1 MLRSGRV
8 QAVLAAAAV
17 AAVVGAGTAV
27 PAGAAAAGP
36 SVFGFGSN
44 QSGELGNGTTAASYL
59 PVPASGPPGTVRQ
72 IAAGYFTSAAL
83 ISDGTVWV
91 WGSNNSG
98 ALGTGSSGG
107 WVATPQQVPGLS
119 SVTQIALGIV
129 DVYAV
134 RSDGTLWAWGFNQS
148 GQLGNGTTAASY
160 QPVRVPGLTGITQVS
175 AGTGYVLA
183 RRSDGTVWA
192 WGDNSRGF
200 LGDGTTA
207 GRLTPERVPGLTG
220 ITQVSAGTGYVL
232 ARRSDGTVW
241 AWGDNSRG
249 FLGDGTTAGRLTPE
263 RVPGL
268 TGITE
273 VAANWASFA
282 VRSDG
287 TLFGWGADDD
297 GALGNGTS
305 GGSVLTPAPVPG
317 LTGVTQVA
325 SNNGATLALA
335 GSGGTVWAWGWNDIG
350 QLGDG
355 TTVSRLSPER
365 LTLTGVTQIAVGISG
380 GSAAIRSDGTLL
392 TWGGNGFGNLG
403 HGTQGGY
410 TVTPAPVRSLT
421 GVSQVAFG
429 GGYGGGYGLALG
441 SRAYATVPSLANET
455 TTAAGQRLQAAN
467 LVLGTVNRVIDNL
480 CNNIGTVISQ
490 SPAAGT
496 VLIGGSAVSVT
507 VGVRPSHPCP

>member
-27 PAGAAAAGP
+27 QAGAAAAGP

-44 QSGELGNGTTAASYL
+44 QSGELGNGTTAASYM

-200 LGDGTTA
+200 LGDGTT
-207 GRLTPERVPGLTG
+207 TG
-220 ITQVSAGTGYVL
+220 H
-232 ARRSDGTVW
+232 
-241 AWGDNSRG
+241 
-249 FLGDGTTAGRLTPE
+249 LTPE

-335 GSGGTVWAWGWNDIG
+335 GSGGTVWAWGWNNIG

-380 GSAAIRSDGTLL
+380 GSAAVRSDGTLL

-441 SRAYATVPSLANET
+441 SRAYVTVPSLANET

-467 LVLGTVNRVIDNL
+467 LVLGTVRTVVDNL

-496 VLIGGSAVSVT
+496 VLIGGSSVSVT
-507 VGVRPSHPCP
+507 VGARPSHPCP

>member
-1 MLRSGRV
+1 MRV
-8 QAVLAAAAV
+8 VLAVAVV

-36 SVFGFGSN
+36 GVFGFGSN

-83 ISDGTVWV
+83 MSDGTVWV

-200 LGDGTTA
+200 LGDGTT
-207 GRLTPERVPGLTG
+207 TG
-220 ITQVSAGTGYVL
+220 H
-232 ARRSDGTVW
+232 
-241 AWGDNSRG
+241 
-249 FLGDGTTAGRLTPE
+249 LTPE

-287 TLFGWGADDD
+287 TLFGWGADDG

-305 GGSVLTPAPVPG
+305 GGSVLTPVPVPG

-335 GSGGTVWAWGWNDIG
+335 GGTVWAWGWNNIG

-365 LTLTGVTQIAVGISG
+365 LALTGVTQIAVGISG
-380 GSAAIRSDGTLL
+380 GSAAVRSDGTLL

-403 HGTQGGY
+403 QGTQGGY
-410 TVTPAPVRSLT
+410 TVTPAPARSLT

-441 SRAYATVPSLANET
+441 SQAYATVPSLTDET

-467 LVLGTVNRVIDNL
+467 LVLGTVHAVVDNL

>member
-83 ISDGTVWV
+83 ISDGTVWA

-200 LGDGTTA
+200 LGDGTT
-207 GRLTPERVPGLTG
+207 TG
-220 ITQVSAGTGYVL
+220 H
-232 ARRSDGTVW
+232 
-241 AWGDNSRG
+241 
-249 FLGDGTTAGRLTPE
+249 LTPE

-335 GSGGTVWAWGWNDIG
+335 GSGGTVWAWGWNNIG

-365 LTLTGVTQIAVGISG
+365 LTLTGVTLIAVGISG
-380 GSAAIRSDGTLL
+380 DSAAVRSDGTLL

-403 HGTQGGY
+403 NGTQGGY

-441 SRAYATVPSLANET
+441 SRAYATVPSLTDET

-467 LVLGTVNRVIDNL
+467 LVLGTVRTVVDNL

-496 VLIGGSAVSVT
+496 VLIGGSPVSAT
-507 VGVRPSHPCP
+507 VGARPSHPCP

>member
-1 MLRSGRV
+1 M
-8 QAVLAAAAV
+8 
-17 AAVVGAGTAV
+17 
-27 PAGAAAAGP
+27 
-36 SVFGFGSN
+36 
-44 QSGELGNGTTAASYL
+44 
-59 PVPASGPPGTVRQ
+59 
-72 IAAGYFTSAAL
+72 
-83 ISDGTVWV
+83 
-91 WGSNNSG
+91 
-98 ALGTGSSGG
+98 
-107 WVATPQQVPGLS
+107 
-119 SVTQIALGIV
+119 
-129 DVYAV
+129 
-134 RSDGTLWAWGFNQS
+134 
-148 GQLGNGTTAASY
+148 
-160 QPVRVPGLTGITQVS
+160 
-175 AGTGYVLA
+175 
-183 RRSDGTVWA
+183 
-192 WGDNSRGF
+192 
-200 LGDGTTA
+200 
-207 GRLTPERVPGLTG
+207 
-220 ITQVSAGTGYVL
+220 
-232 ARRSDGTVW
+232 
-241 AWGDNSRG
+241 
-249 FLGDGTTAGRLTPE
+249 
-263 RVPGL
+263 PGL

-287 TLFGWGADDD
+287 TLFGWGADDG

-335 GSGGTVWAWGWNDIG
+335 GGTVWAWGWNYIG

-365 LTLTGVTQIAVGISG
+365 LALTGVAQIAVGISG
-380 GSAAIRSDGTLL
+380 GSAAVRSDGTLL

-403 HGTQGGY
+403 NGTQGGY

-441 SRAYATVPSLANET
+441 SRAYATVPSLTDET
-455 TTAAGQRLQAAN
+455 TTAAGQRLLAAN
-467 LVLGTVNRVIDNL
+467 LVLGTVSTVVDNL

>member
-83 ISDGTVWV
+83 ISDGTVWA

-200 LGDGTTA
+200 LGDGTT
-207 GRLTPERVPGLTG
+207 TG
-220 ITQVSAGTGYVL
+220 H
-232 ARRSDGTVW
+232 
-241 AWGDNSRG
+241 
-249 FLGDGTTAGRLTPE
+249 LTPE

-335 GSGGTVWAWGWNDIG
+335 GSGGTVWAWGWNNIG

-380 GSAAIRSDGTLL
+380 DSAAVRSDRTLL

-403 HGTQGGY
+403 NGTQGGY
-410 TVTPAPVRSLT
+410 TVTPAPVRSL
-421 GVSQVAFG
+421 
-429 GGYGGGYGLALG
+429 LG
-441 SRAYATVPSLANET
+441 SRAYATVPSLTDET

-467 LVLGTVNRVIDNL
+467 LVLGTVRTVVDNL

-496 VLIGGSAVSVT
+496 VLIGGSPVSVT
-507 VGVRPSHPCP
+507 VGARPSHPCP

>member
-160 QPVRVPGLTGITQVS
+160 QPV
-175 AGTGYVLA
+175 
-183 RRSDGTVWA
+183 
-192 WGDNSRGF
+192 
-200 LGDGTTA
+200 
-207 GRLTPERVPGLTG
+207 RVPGLTG

-467 LVLGTVNRVIDNL
+467 LVLGTVRMVVDNL

-496 VLIGGSAVSVT
+496 VLIGGSPVSVT
-507 VGVRPSHPCP
+507 VGARPSHPCP

>member
-1 MLRSGRV
+1 MLGSGRV
-8 QAVLAAAAV
+8 RAVLAVAAV
-17 AAVVGAGTAV
+17 AAAVSAGTAA

-36 SVFGFGSN
+36 GVFGFGSN
-44 QSGELGNGTTAASYL
+44 QSGELGNGTTAASYS
-59 PVPASGPPGTVRQ
+59 PVPASGPPGAIRQ

-83 ISDGTVWV
+83 LSDGTVWV

-148 GQLGNGTTAASY
+148 GQLGNGTTTASY

-175 AGTGYVLA
+175 AGVGYVLA

-200 LGDGTTA
+200 LGDGTTTE
-207 GRLTPERVPGLTG
+207 RLAPV
-220 ITQVSAGTGYVL
+220 
-232 ARRSDGTVW
+232 
-241 AWGDNSRG
+241 
-249 FLGDGTTAGRLTPE
+249 

-273 VAANWASFA
+273 VSANWASFA

-287 TLFGWGADDD
+287 TLFGWGAGDD

-317 LTGVTQVA
+317 LTGVTQVS

-355 TTVSRLSPER
+355 TTVSKLSPER
-365 LTLTGVTQIAVGISG
+365 LALAGVTQVAAGISG
-380 GSAAIRSDGTLL
+380 GSAAVRSDGTLL

-403 HGTQGGY
+403 NGTQGGY

-421 GVSQVAFG
+421 GVSQVVFG

-441 SRAYATVPSLANET
+441 SRAYATVPSLTGET

-467 LVLGTVNRVIDNL
+467 LILGTVNTVVDNL

>member
-83 ISDGTVWV
+83 ISDGTVWA

-160 QPVRVPGLTGITQVS
+160 QPVRVPGLTGIT
-175 AGTGYVLA
+175 
-183 RRSDGTVWA
+183 
-192 WGDNSRGF
+192 
-200 LGDGTTA
+200 
-207 GRLTPERVPGLTG
+207 
-220 ITQVSAGTGYVL
+220 
-232 ARRSDGTVW
+232 
-241 AWGDNSRG
+241 
-249 FLGDGTTAGRLTPE
+249 
-263 RVPGL
+263 
-268 TGITE
+268 E

-282 VRSDG
+282 VRADG

-305 GGSVLTPAPVPG
+305 GGSVLTPAPVP
-317 LTGVTQVA
+317 
-325 SNNGATLALA
+325 
-335 GSGGTVWAWGWNDIG
+335 
-350 QLGDG
+350 
-355 TTVSRLSPER
+355 
-365 LTLTGVTQIAVGISG
+365 
-380 GSAAIRSDGTLL
+380 
-392 TWGGNGFGNLG
+392 
-403 HGTQGGY
+403 
-410 TVTPAPVRSLT
+410 
-421 GVSQVAFG
+421 
-429 GGYGGGYGLALG
+429 
-441 SRAYATVPSLANET
+441 
-455 TTAAGQRLQAAN
+455 
-467 LVLGTVNRVIDNL
+467 
-480 CNNIGTVISQ
+480 
-490 SPAAGT
+490 
-496 VLIGGSAVSVT
+496 
-507 VGVRPSHPCP
+507 